1 MTNDTVH
8 VIVQVGLS
16 IESSGAVKASQP
28 LCAKVGPHM
37 KVILSLVAIGLGT
50 AMERADEA
58 NNSLGAV
65 NTLQMKFEI
74 TIPSVRCMGA

>member
-1 MTNDTVH
+1 M
-8 VIVQVGLS
+8 IFQVSLS
-16 IESSGAVKASQP
+16 IESSGAVKASQS
-28 LCAKVGPHM
+28 LGAKVRPNM
-37 KVILSLVAIGLGT
+37 KVKLGLVTICLGT